1 MSSHPKAELLTM
13 DQMRSVWSGFF
24 RAKAFFTY
32 HRCDQCGLL
41 FCPSFF
47 SDEQLTELYG
57 SMADNTAGVPM
68 EPLIR
73 TQKSYYTMLEKYL
86 PRSRGGYIEFGPD
99 IGLFTK
105 CCVEDKLFDDYWLIE
120 PNEKVWPEL
129 KKEMGTETFML
140 EASVDMI
147 DRIPDSSISVVVMIH
162 VLDHLLDPV
171 ALLQRIKPKLKS
183 DAVMLFVTHD
193 ESSLLAKVTK
203 AKWPPFC
210 LQHPQLY
217 NKATISALLKKADM
231 KVMAYEKTRNYFP
244 VMYLAKHFL
253 FLLGIKR
260 LPLPELAKFQVG
272 LKLGNLLTVA
282 TVS

>member
-1 MSSHPKAELLTM
+1 MK
-13 DQMRSVWSGFF
+13 
-24 RAKAFFTY
+24 
-32 HRCDQCGLL
+32 
-41 FCPSFF
+41 
-47 SDEQLTELYG
+47 
-57 SMADNTAGVPM
+57 
-68 EPLIR
+68 
-73 TQKSYYTMLEKYL
+73 
-86 PRSRGGYIEFGPD
+86 
-99 IGLFTK
+99 
-105 CCVEDKLFDDYWLIE
+105 DKLFGNYWLIE

-140 EASVDMI
+140 NAKVDMI
-147 DRIPDSSISVVVMIH
+147 DRIPDSSVSVVVMIH

-171 ALLQRIKPKLKS
+171 ALLQRIKPKLKP

-217 NKATISALLKKADM
+217 NKTTISALLKKVDM
-231 KVMAYEKTRNYFP
+231 KVLAYEKTRNYFP
-244 VMYLAKHFL
+244 VMYLARHFL

-260 LPLPELAKFQVG
+260 LPLPKFAKFQVG

-282 TVS
+282 TAS